1 MKRKLVVI
9 MFLVL
14 IAVLWLSTMTVS
26 AGMIW
31 AG

>member
-1 MKRKLVVI
+1 MKNKYALV
-9 MFLVL
+9 MLLVL
-14 IAVLWLSTMTVS
+14 LIVLWLSTLTVS